1 MNKPAFEE
9 LSLTTTPESAITAQT
24 APQLSQAP
32 VAQMLQAVIDKG
44 VTAENVAVMEQ
55 LVSLYERMQLRD
67 AEKQF
72 AAAFAALQ
80 SEMPAV
86 QATKPV
92 PDKFGNIKYH
102 FAPYEEIM
110 ATVKPLLLKHGFT
123 ITFSMSFSEGRVIQA
138 CTLQHVGGHSRT
150 NQFMARIGSGPP
162 GSSEAQGD
170 GAASTYA
177 KRFALCNALNIV
189 TEVDTDGRTDARNE
203 GEPITQDKAIYLR
216 ELVKETK
223 ADEAAFLKFAGA
235 SKYEE
240 ISSTKYDML
249 VAALR
254 KKAKS

>member
-1 MNKPAFEE
+1 MNTEPTSSGTE
-9 LSLTTTPESAITAQT
+9 LAVAQ
-24 APQLSQAP
+24 PMQLSQTP

-86 QATKPV
+86 QASKPV
-92 PDKFGNIKYH
+92 PNRDGTIRYH

-110 ATVKPLLLKHGFT
+110 ATVRPLLLKHGFT
-123 ITFSMSFSEGRVIQA
+123 VTFSMSFSEGRVIQA

-150 NQFMARIGSGPP
+150 NQFMARIGNGPP

-189 TEVDTDGRTDARNE
+189 TEIDTDGRTDARAD
-203 GEPITQDKAIYLR
+203 GAPIAPDKAIYLR

-235 SKYEE
+235 STYDD
-240 ISSTKYDML
+240 IGSAKYDML
-249 VAALR
+249 VTALR
-254 KKAKS
+254 KKAKTA